1 MEYVIIVVLLIIL
14 FLVTLRKEE
23 KQTVMSYNPTTI
35 ANYFIK
41 NHKSKD
47 MTPMKVI
54 KLFEDRKKTF
64 VLAFTSQLAS
74 DAIVEENLD
83 LYASN
88 IAKFSLIECSSEM
101 RIKYYDMEII
111 QILRT

>member
-1 MEYVIIVVLLIIL
+1 MVQKGRNYNHLIL
-14 FLVTLRKEE
+14 ADF
-23 KQTVMSYNPTTI
+23 
-35 ANYFIK
+35 
-41 NHKSKD
+41 
-47 MTPMKVI
+47 I